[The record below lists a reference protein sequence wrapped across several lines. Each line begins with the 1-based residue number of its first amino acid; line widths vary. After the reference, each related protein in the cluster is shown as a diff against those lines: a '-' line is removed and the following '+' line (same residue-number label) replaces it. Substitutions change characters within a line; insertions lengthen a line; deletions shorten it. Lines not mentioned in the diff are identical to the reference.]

1 MSSGIENTKGTIFP
15 RPEKD
20 FNELTPAFG
29 LPLSFQREGD

>member
-1 MSSGIENTKGTIFP
+1 MSSGIKSPKDTIFP

-20 FNELTPAFG
+20 FDELTPAFG